1 MKFILVFLLSS
12 FLFLPSVLAEY
23 SQVRGTLS
31 KEGSVVYLTSGEI
44 KREVEISKEFEFTLD
59 HKVVNSPHY
68 IFEFIGDITSDK
80 IIAAQPP
87 TIVAGSGEV
96 VGVLER
102 RDNGSLY
109 IGDQEVKYGR
119 TKPIYKISFDQK
131 SKESFIGK
139 NIIAQGS
146 YEDSVFVMNAIVL
159 NNLISAD
166 NQIHFDVPQGLSSNP
181 EEFIIEEMA
190 KNKHSQ
196 SQTPFRTTIFNSS
209 NEIHPGEN
217 VLVITLSGRQGDA
230 PGAAG
235 GHFTVG
241 NGVVLDDLSIKG
253 EVSNF
258 YFEGPKEV
266 LAGNTD
272 LVSYFGHFIQG
283 QQNYRP
289 TFTLFIYGVSKE
301 KLKYVRDYLEVEN
314 HKVRTEKGLEITPGY
329 NCTTTSNYAL
339 REVGITGDHRNFFR
353 SIFDIQNLSYV
364 NPLRYGSRNAGTEG
378 TLNTL
383 RTISYALSEDPEHYV
398 PRAAFNS
405 YVKNFTSKSRN
416 KTLGVKR
423 VDYLFMPQTPS
434 ARQVGGMSYDQ
445 PIKEGKKVIDYDKK
459 REARIAKE
467 NKAKEIMANT
477 GSSDEQREWA
487 KKVLENEV
495 SFAED
500 MRRVKEFL
508 NKTID

>member
-1 MKFILVFLLSS
+1 MRFLLVLLASS
-12 FLFLPSVLAEY
+12 FLFIPSILAEQG
-23 SQVRGTLS
+23 SIRGTLS
-31 KEGSVVYLTSGEI
+31 KVGDQILLKSQDKSRVI
-44 KREVEISKEFEFTLD
+44 DISKEFAFTLD
-59 HKVVNSPHY
+59 SKVLNSPNY
-68 IFEFIGDITSDK
+68 IFEFVGDITDSK
-80 IIAAQPP
+80 VVTKQSP
-87 TIVAGSGEV
+87 TIVAGDDEL
-96 VGVLER
+96 VGTLEKKE
-102 RDNGSLY
+102 DGSLY
-109 IGDQEVKYGR
+109 IGDQKVKFGR
-119 TKPIYKISFDQK
+119 TKEIYKISFDQK
-131 SKESFIGK
+131 SKDSFVGK
-139 NIIAQGS
+139 NIIAQGN
-146 YEDSVFVMNAIVL
+146 YLDDAFEMNAIVL
-159 NNLISAD
+159 DDLISA
-166 NQIHFDVPQGLSSNP
+166 NTQVQFQVPQGFESDP

-190 KNKHSQ
+190 KNIHSQ
-196 SQTPFRTTIFNSS
+196 SMVPFRAPVYDSKKKVY
-209 NEIHPGEN
+209 PGES
-217 VLVITLSGRQGDA
+217 VLVITLSGRQGDS

-241 NGVVLDDLSIKG
+241 MGTVQEDMSIKG

-289 TFTLFIYGVSKE
+289 TFTLFIYGVDKN

-329 NCTTTSNYAL
+329 NCTTTSNDAL
-339 REVGITGDHRNFFR
+339 REVGIKGSHRNFLR
-353 SIFDIQNLSYV
+353 TVFDVQNLSLI

-378 TLNTL
+378 TLDTL

-405 YVKNFTSKSRN
+405 YVKNFSSKRKN
-416 KTLGVKR
+416 KKLGVKR

-434 ARQVGGMSYDQ
+434 ARQIGGMSYDQ

-459 REARIAKE
+459 REARIARE
-467 NKAKEIMANT
+467 NTAKEILESRNST
-477 GSSDEQREWA
+477 EEQREWA
-487 KKVLENEV
+487 REVLRNEV

-500 MRRVKEFL
+500 MRLVKEFL
-508 NKTID
+508 NNTID

>member
-1 MKFILVFLLSS
+1 MRTILALVASS
-12 FLFLPSVLAEY
+12 FLFIPLALAEQG
-23 SQVRGTLS
+23 SIRGILKKVGDEIHLKS
-31 KEGSVVYLTSGEI
+31 HDKSRVVD
-44 KREVEISKEFEFTLD
+44 ISKDFAFTLD
-59 HKVVNSPHY
+59 SKVLNSPNY
-68 IFEFIGDITSDK
+68 VFEFIGDITDSK
-80 IIAAQPP
+80 IVTKQAP
-87 TIVAGSGEV
+87 TIVAGDDEL
-96 VGVLER
+96 VGMLEKKS
-102 RDNGSLY
+102 DGSLY
-109 IGDQEVKYGR
+109 IGDQKVKFGR
-119 TKPIYKISFDQK
+119 TKEIYKISFDQK
-131 SKESFIGK
+131 SKDSFLGK

-146 YEDSVFVMNAIVL
+146 YTDGVFEMNAIIL
-159 NNLISAD
+159 DDLISA
-166 NQIHFDVPQGLSSNP
+166 NTQVQFDIPQGFESDP
-181 EEFIIEEMA
+181 REFIVEEMA
-190 KNKHSQ
+190 KNIHSQ
-196 SQTPFRTTIFNSS
+196 SPVPFRAPIYNTKK
-209 NEIHPGEN
+209 EIYPGET
-217 VLVITLSGRQGDA
+217 VLVITLSGRQGDS

-241 NGVVLDDLSIKG
+241 NGIVQDDLSIRG

-272 LVSYFGHFIQG
+272 LISYFGHFIQG

-289 TFTLFIYGVSKE
+289 TYTLFIYGISKD

-329 NCTTTSNYAL
+329 NCTTTSNDAL
-339 REVGITGDHRNFFR
+339 REVGIKGDHRNFFR
-353 SIFDIQNLSYV
+353 TIFDVQNLSLV
-364 NPLRYGSRNAGTEG
+364 NPLRYGSRHAGTEG

-405 YVKNFTSKSRN
+405 YVKNFTKKKRN
-416 KTLGVKR
+416 KKLGVKR

-434 ARQVGGMSYDQ
+434 ARQIGGMSYDQ

-467 NKAKEIMANT
+467 NKAKEIMADDQST
-477 GSSDEQREWA
+477 QEQREWA
-487 KKVLENEV
+487 VEVLENEV

-508 NKTID
+508 NTTID